1 MSDWKNK
8 YLPKPIDRKNR
19 NQFHFFRSFKSNL
32 IVVWHSLFP
41 HQWPDIKEMLPDLPY
56 HNDVIA
62 ETAFRIYEESRDRI
76 NKIEEKSFKLLSY
89 ITALLTLS
97 TYLLSI
103 YDDIISVVVLALGI
117 ILLLLSLF
125 FSFRGLNIKTI
136 KSVNFNSLYDFENE
150 GKSEEDIQKELSK
163 EYLNASVFNNNIADN
178 QADILKATRFV
189 LIASF
194 TLIFL
199 SSITFLK
206 KDHTSM
212 EDFNNDVN
220 LEIPFEEETTGK
232 DSLNTIESPA
242 IKPDSLLN
250 N

>member
-8 YLPKPIDRKNR
+8 YLPKPIDRKK
-19 NQFHFFRSFKSNL
+19 FHFYKSLKTNL
-32 IVVWHSLFP
+32 VVVWHSLFP
-41 HQWPDIKEMLPDLPY
+41 HQLPDIKEMLPDLPY
-56 HNDVIA
+56 HNDVKA
-62 ETAFRIYEESRDRI
+62 ETAFRIYEESRNRI

-97 TYLLSI
+97 TYLLSV
-103 YDDIISVVVLALGI
+103 YDDVISVVVLAVGI

-136 KSVNFNSLYDFENE
+136 ESVNFNSLYDFENE
-150 GKSEEDIQKELSK
+150 GKSAEDIQKELSE

-178 QADILKATRFV
+178 QADILKATRVV

-194 TLIFL
+194 MLIFL
-199 SSITFLK
+199 SSITFLI

-212 EDFNNDVN
+212 EDFKNNVN
-220 LEIPFEEETTGK
+220 IEIPFEEETTGT